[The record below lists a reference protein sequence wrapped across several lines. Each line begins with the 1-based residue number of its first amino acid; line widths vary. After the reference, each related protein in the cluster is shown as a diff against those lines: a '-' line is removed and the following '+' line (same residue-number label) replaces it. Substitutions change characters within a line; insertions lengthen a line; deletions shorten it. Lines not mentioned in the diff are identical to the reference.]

1 MRALRAL
8 LPAPGLSALVLAL
21 WLLLARPPS
30 TAQLLLGLALALVV
44 PRLFPLLRMPPVR
57 LRNPR
62 RVLGYM
68 RVVAGDVV
76 ASNIEV
82 GIGLFRGG
90 ARAPKPSFVVI
101 PLDLRDP
108 VGLAVLAMVTTIV
121 PGTVWSELAL
131 DRSTLLLHVWD
142 VPDETAF
149 VARYKARYEQP
160 LCEIFE

>member
-30 TAQLLLGLALALVV
+30 AAQLLLGLALALVV
-44 PRLFPLLRMPPVR
+44 PRLLPLLRMPPVR

-68 RVVAGDVV
+68 RVVAGDVL

-90 ARAPKPSFVVI
+90 ARAPKPAFVVI
-101 PLDLRDP
+101 PQDLRDP
-108 VGLAVLAMVTTIV
+108 VGLAILAMVTTIV

-131 DRSTLLLHVWD
+131 DRSALLLHVWD

>member
-1 MRALRAL
+1 MKALRAL

-30 TAQLLLGLALALVV
+30 AAQLLLGLALALVV
-44 PRLFPLLRMPPVR
+44 PRLLPLLRMPPVR
-57 LRNPR
+57 LRNPW

-82 GIGLFRGG
+82 GIGLFRRG
-90 ARAPKPSFVVI
+90 AHAPKPAFVVI

-108 VGLAVLAMVTTIV
+108 VGLAVLAVVTTIV

-131 DRSTLLLHVWD
+131 DRSALLLHVWD

>member
-1 MRALRAL
+1 MKALRAL

-21 WLLLARPPS
+21 WLALTRPPS
-30 TAQLLLGLALALVV
+30 LAQLLVGLALALAV
-44 PRLFPLLRMPPVR
+44 PRLLPLLRMPLMR

-62 RVLGYM
+62 KALAYM
-68 RVVAGDVV
+68 VAVAGDVV

-82 GIGLFRGG
+82 GIGLFRRG
-90 ARAPKPSFVVI
+90 ARAPTPAFVVI
-101 PLDLRDP
+101 PLELRDP

-131 DRSTLLLHVWD
+131 DRSALLLHVWD

-160 LCEIFE
+160 LREIFG

>member
-30 TAQLLLGLALALVV
+30 AAQLLLGLALALVV

-101 PLDLRDP
+101 FRGFSA
-108 VGLAVLAMVTTIV
+108 VGGWRKKSTCSSCSFAMPSPPKLA
-121 PGTVWSELAL
+121 
-131 DRSTLLLHVWD
+131 
-142 VPDETAF
+142 
-149 VARYKARYEQP
+149 
-160 LCEIFE
+160 